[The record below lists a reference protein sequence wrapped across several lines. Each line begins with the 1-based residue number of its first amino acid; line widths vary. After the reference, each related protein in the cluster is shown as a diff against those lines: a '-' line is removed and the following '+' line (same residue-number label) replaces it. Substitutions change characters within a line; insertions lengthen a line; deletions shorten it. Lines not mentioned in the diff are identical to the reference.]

1 MDLSTLDSLTPSKKK
16 ICDTLPVTNFVS
28 PQILSNK
35 IKKKLLKGKQKL
47 KHKL

>member
-35 IKKKLLKGKQKL
+35 IKKKIIKRKTKIET
-47 KHKL
+47 